1 MRIAEGF
8 EATDM
13 RWSVAGRR
21 SAAALKAR
29 RCGRLGQALARGA
42 AMVAAAAIAWAIA
55 PAAHAQTGTAAGMPE
70 SVKALIPAARREGP
84 LILFGYTYN
93 PRQQAVIQEAMAKY
107 YGIPVKINF
116 SGGSHVRKTAEL
128 LQAFTQKV
136 PTDLD
141 IFWSSS
147 TQMVILQKAGAL
159 MEIDWPKT
167 FGVDPALQRGETGIR
182 SHDTALSLIVY
193 NTNLVKPADVPKS
206 YDDLLDPKWKGRI
219 TTPRSPNPWVNL
231 AFAMGDE
238 KITALLTELVQ
249 KQDLKLLPTYPD
261 VRTRVSTGEFA
272 LGVGADAF
280 TLERQGAP
288 IAHAPV
294 APLVLSPAAYNIMT
308 DSKSPNLAKL
318 WAYWATSA
326 DGQQL
331 IAEQWGASLVTTP
344 NTETHGLAQKIG
356 KVELIT
362 HEFAVQQFEELAA
375 KYSKIMNIR

>member
-1 MRIAEGF
+1 MTYISNRAG
-8 EATDM
+8 ASSGRYRADGCQ
-13 RWSVAGRR
+13 RRQRVAASLRPVRGILW
-21 SAAALKAR
+21 AAGL
-29 RCGRLGQALARGA
+29 L
-42 AMVAAAAIAWAIA
+42 AAAAAAVPA
-55 PAAHAQTGTAAGMPE
+55 QAQSAMPAAV
-70 SVKALIPAARREGP
+70 SALIPAAKNEGP
-84 LILFGYTYN
+84 LVLFGYTYN
-93 PRQQAVIQEAMAKY
+93 PRQQNAIQDAMAKF
-107 YGIPVKINF
+107 YGFPVKISF

-128 LQAFTQKV
+128 LQAYTQKV
-136 PTDLD
+136 PTGLD

-147 TQMVILQKAGAL
+147 TQMFLLQKAGAL

-182 SHDTALSLIVY
+182 SHDTALSLVVY

-206 YDDLLDPKWKGRI
+206 YDDLLDSRWKGRI

-231 AFAMGDE
+231 AFALGDE
-238 KITALLTELVQ
+238 KVTTLLTALME

-272 LGVGADAF
+272 LGIGADAF
-280 TLERQGAP
+280 TLVRQGAP
-288 IAHAPV
+288 IAHAFV
-294 APLVLSPAAYNIMT
+294 APLVLSPAAYNIMS

-326 DGQQL
+326 DGQKI
-331 IAEQWGASLVTTP
+331 IAEQWGASIVTVPGTD
-344 NTETHGLAQKIG
+344 TYELAEKIG

-362 HEFAVQQFEELAA
+362 HEFSVNQFEDLAA